1 MKTCKFISLD
11 DAVLCKPSFRAN
23 EDLILLSLAHRNEQT
38 PASATITPF
47 VCNIKTTLALIAA
60 QEEDKTPQ
68 ESRRETEQEESFE
81 IKSQV
86 SDLTDDTDREEVTST
101 ANLKATKRKHIDTT
115 TSIAHGGDSKEMTF
129 AKLLRY
135 TQKGAE
141 LH

>member
-1 MKTCKFISLD
+1 MT
-11 DAVLCKPSFRAN
+11 LCCAN
-23 EDLILLSLAHRNEQT
+23 LLSELTKILFCFHLHTGMSKHQHQQ
-38 PASATITPF
+38 PSLLLFATSRRHSPF
-47 VCNIKTTLALIAA
+47 IAA
-60 QEEDKTPQ
+60 QEVDKTPQ